1 MAKAIKQNGKYVLEK
16 DRVISARIRSKEDLQ
31 KVMSKL
37 SEQDLRDLL
46 ERILTR
52 LTALESS

>member
-1 MAKAIKQNGKYVLEK
+1 MAKAIKHNGKYVLEP
-16 DRVISARIRSKEDLQ
+16 DQVISARIRSKEDLQ

-37 SEQDLRDLL
+37 SEQDLRELL

-52 LTALESS
+52 LNALEKA

>member
-1 MAKAIKQNGKYVLEK
+1 MAKAIKQNGKYVLEA

-52 LTALESS
+52 LTALENS

>member
-1 MAKAIKQNGKYVLEK
+1 MAKAIKHNGKYVLEA

-52 LTALESS
+52 LTALENS